1 MDENNNTLAPDTME
15 VEMESAWDND
25 NDSWESDAEPE
36 VNQQT
41 EQQEAAPAP
50 ETTGDQTATNQTQQA
65 LENQQ
70 EPYMI
75 PYEFMGEKKQ
85 LAASEA
91 APYIQ
96 KGMHYDAV
104 RQERD
109 QLRQYREQ
117 NAAAVEFLNRHAQ
130 SQGLSVQQ
138 YLQQM
143 QKQELLRTGMSDA
156 QAEREIQFQQ
166 EKAQVEAQKRAIDA
180 FQQTRN
186 SAQMEQQKK
195 QEAFKQSVADFK
207 KAYPDKKPE
216 EIPKE
221 VWAKVGQGVPLLS
234 AYTMHENA
242 QLKAQLAAEQQNKAN
257 QKRSPGGLGGNL
269 GAELDEMDRIWDE
282 DD

>member
-15 VEMESAWDND
+15 VEMESAWDNE
-25 NDSWESDAEPE
+25 NDSWESEAEPE

-41 EQQEAAPAP
+41 EQREAAPAP

-117 NAAAVEFLNRHAQ
+117 NAAAVDFLTRHAM
-130 SQGLSVQQ
+130 SQGMTVNQ
-138 YLQQM
+138 YLEQM
-143 QKQELLRTGMSDA
+143 QKQELMRRGLSDV
-156 QAEREIQFQQ
+156 QADQQIQFQK
-166 EKAQVEAQKRAIDA
+166 EKAQVEADKRAIEA
-180 FQQTRN
+180 FRQTQN
-186 SAQMEQQKK
+186 SAQQAQQKK
-195 QEAFKQSVADFK
+195 QADFRQGVSDLL
-207 KAYPDKKPE
+207 KAYPDLKPE
-216 EIPKE
+216 AIPKE
-221 VWAKVGQGVPLLS
+221 VWAKVGQGVPLLN

-242 QLKAQLAAEQQNKAN
+242 QLKAQLAAAQQNKAN
-257 QKRSPGGLGGNL
+257 QQRSPGGLGGNAA
-269 GAELDEMDRIWDE
+269 AELDEMDRLWNE